1 MNPKKQQ
8 IIETAI
14 RFFAQKGYHATSI
27 QEIVDELGI
36 AKGSLYLHFKSKE
49 DLLLS
54 IYKYYVDLF
63 LAKMYGSDEEEGLSP
78 KERLSK
84 KVLEQFKFLIE
95 HRDFL
100 IMQMQ
105 DNPIPINRELK
116 EILFDFRAKIM
127 YWQQKQI
134 ISIYGEEAKPY
145 SLDGSTMFT
154 SMVQSYLSYI
164 MFDGQ
169 NFDLEELSN
178 FIVDRLDDVM
188 TGMMSKKPIPI
199 LKEQMLNEYLD
210 IREKTLKNYGILQEI
225 HEMRNIV
232 SQLEQDYNDLT
243 LLEEVLSTLTI
254 LEEEF
259 KKENPKQLIIKGM
272 LVYLKGLNIPELNQ
286 YLARIQAKMD
296 MHG

>member
-63 LAKMYGSDEEEGLSP
+63 LAKMYGSNEEEGLSP

-296 MHG
+296 TF

>member
-63 LAKMYGSDEEEGLSP
+63 LSKMYGSDEEEGLSP

-296 MHG
+296 TF

>member
-296 MHG
+296 TF